1 MGFSVALLR
10 LELDFRESDFF
21 ASDSLEVDFASAAF
35 LLASASRRASSSA
48 RLRAFSISSAIAP
61 NSLLSRSLQ
70 QIFAGTISLV
80 KLSLQEHMN

>member
-48 RLRAFSISSAIAP
+48 RLRAFSISSAIK
-61 NSLLSRSLQ
+61 RSIRAFKRLASV
-70 QIFAGTISLV
+70 FLRRISL
-80 KLSLQEHMN
+80 